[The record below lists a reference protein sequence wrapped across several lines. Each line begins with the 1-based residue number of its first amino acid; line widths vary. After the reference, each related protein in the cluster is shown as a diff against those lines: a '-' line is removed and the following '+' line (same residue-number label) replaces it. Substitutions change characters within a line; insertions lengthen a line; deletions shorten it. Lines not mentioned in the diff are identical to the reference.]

1 MINMAGKDEEKK
13 TVGMPEYARALAD
26 EIEKRYDLLT
36 FESNEPDRV
45 DVYFRDKDG
54 TYREAKFLTELIQ
67 NMVANY
73 EVQVDGIPPPATTR
87 LISETVAMVKR
98 ETMVPTSV
106 VDERTDRVKV
116 KNGVLVFFE
125 TPHHVKEVVGEI
137 YDELLIRDDISPET
151 KEKIQKRAL
160 SLVGWEPIVD
170 ERHKKW
176 APHLEPVPEVHS
188 EDLPAIAEEIRE
200 GKPHKWAF
208 LSGLP
213 VEYNPDAECP
223 TFLKFLKEVLPDE
236 RDRLTIQEIFGS
248 FLYRLPVDRAFFFF
262 GEGANGKS
270 TLIKAMMAFLGKE
283 NIATRSLQEILSNRF
298 AKADLY
304 GKLANLYYDM
314 PSTALLSTG
323 DFKALTSGDLMT
335 TERKFKDSFQFEN
348 YAKMVFSGNAV
359 PQTRDET
366 DAFFRRWVIISF
378 PFQFLPAETVSRMLA
393 EGQFGGE
400 EGGKAATSNIRI
412 AVPQENLL
420 QEMTSPRE
428 LSGILNWAL
437 EGLKRLI
444 DHSFHFSSE
453 LTIEETHEK
462 YLALSNTVHAF
473 VSEEC
478 EVTGEKEDRVDKN
491 ELYQA
496 YAAYCKRKNLSPASY
511 SWFFRKL
518 LQESTLIAQERPRAG
533 GNRTFVISGLR
544 LKREGGLAL
553 DNGGA

>member
-1 MINMAGKDEEKK
+1 MMNMAGEESGKK
-13 TVGMPEYARALAD
+13 TVGIPEYARALAE

-106 VDERTDRVKV
+106 VDDRTDRIKV

-125 TPHHVKEVVGEI
+125 TPLHIKEVVGEI

-160 SLVGWEPIVD
+160 SLVGWEPVVD

-176 APHLEPVPEVHS
+176 APHLEPVSEVHS
-188 EDLPAIAEEIRE
+188 EDLPTIAEEIRE

-270 TLIKAMMAFLGKE
+270 TLIKIMMAFLGKE
-283 NIATRSLQEILSNRF
+283 NIATRSLQEILTNRF

-393 EGQFGGE
+393 EGEFEGE
-400 EGGKAATSNIRI
+400 GGGKAATSNIRI
-412 AVPQENLL
+412 AIPQENLL

-428 LSGILNWAL
+428 LSGVLNWAL

-444 DHSFHFSSE
+444 NHGLHFSSE

-473 VSEEC
+473 VTEEC
-478 EVTGEKEDRVDKN
+478 EITGEKEDKVDKN

-518 LQESTLIAQERPRAG
+518 LQESTMIAQERPRAG
-533 GNRTFVISGLR
+533 GNRAFVISGLR
-544 LKREGGLAL
+544 LREGGLA
-553 DNGGA
+553 

>member
-1 MINMAGKDEEKK
+1 MMNMAGKDEEKK
-13 TVGMPEYARALAD
+13 KTAGIPEYAGALAD

-54 TYREAKFLTELIQ
+54 TYREAKFLTALIE
-67 NMVANY
+67 NMVNNY
-73 EVQVDGIPPPATTR
+73 EVRVGGIPPPPSAR
-87 LISETVAMVKR
+87 LTSETIGMIKR
-98 ETMVPTSV
+98 RTMVPTSV
-106 VDERTDRVKV
+106 VDDRTDRVKV

-125 TPHHVKEVVGEI
+125 TPQHVKEVVGEI
-137 YDELLIRDDISPET
+137 YDELLIRDDVSPEV
-151 KEKIQKRAL
+151 KEKIQKRSL
-160 SLVGWEPIVD
+160 SLVGWEPVVD
-170 ERHKKW
+170 EIRKKW
-176 APHLEPVPEVHS
+176 APHLEPVPEVRS
-188 EDLPAIAEEIRE
+188 ENLPAVAEEIRE

-223 TFLKFLKEVLPDE
+223 TFLKFLKEILPDE

-270 TLIKAMMAFLGKE
+270 TLIKVMMAFLGKE
-283 NIATRSLQEILSNRF
+283 NVATRSLQEILSNRF

-314 PSTALLSTG
+314 PSNALLSTG
-323 DFKALTSGDLMT
+323 DFKALTTGDLMT

-393 EGQFGGE
+393 EGEFEGE
-400 EGGKAATSNIRI
+400 GKAATSNIRI

-478 EVTGEKEDRVDKN
+478 EITGDPTDKIDKD
-491 ELYQA
+491 ELYKA
-496 YAAYCKRKNLSPASY
+496 YSAFCKKKNLAPLSY

-518 LQESTLIAQERPRAG
+518 LQESTMIAQERPRAESG
-533 GNRTFVISGLR
+533 SRSFVISGIK
-544 LKREGGLAL
+544 LKTESIA
-553 DNGGA
+553 

>member
-1 MINMAGKDEEKK
+1 MNMAGEESGKK
-13 TVGMPEYARALAD
+13 TVGIPEYAKALAE

-87 LISETVAMVKR
+87 LISETVAMIKR

-106 VDERTDRVKV
+106 VDDRTDRIKV

-125 TPHHVKEVVGEI
+125 TPYHVKEVVGEI

-160 SLVGWEPIVD
+160 SLVGWEPVVD
-170 ERHKKW
+170 ERHRKW

-236 RDRLTIQEIFGS
+236 RDRLTVQEIFGS
-248 FLYRLPVDRAFFFF
+248 FLYRLPTDRAFFFF

-270 TLIKAMMAFLGKE
+270 TLIKVMMAFLGKE
-283 NIATRSLQEILSNRF
+283 NIATRSLQEILTNRF

-314 PSTALLSTG
+314 PSNALLSTG

-348 YAKMVFSGNAV
+348 FSKMVFSGNAV

-393 EGQFGGE
+393 EGEFEGE
-400 EGGKAATSNIRI
+400 GGGKAATSNIRI
-412 AVPQENLL
+412 AIPQENLL

-428 LSGILNWAL
+428 LSGVLNWAL

-478 EVTGEKEDRVDKN
+478 EVTGEKEDKVDKN

-518 LQESTLIAQERPRAG
+518 LQESTMIAQERPRAG
-533 GNRTFVISGLR
+533 GNRAFVISGIR
-544 LKREGGLAL
+544 LKNEGIQ
-553 DNGGA
+553 

>member
-1 MINMAGKDEEKK
+1 MMNMAGEESGKK
-13 TVGMPEYARALAD
+13 TVGIPEYAKALAE

-87 LISETVAMVKR
+87 LISETVAMIKR

-106 VDERTDRVKV
+106 VDDRTDRIKV

-125 TPHHVKEVVGEI
+125 TPYHVKEVVGEI

-160 SLVGWEPIVD
+160 SLVGWEPVVD
-170 ERHKKW
+170 ERHRKW

-236 RDRLTIQEIFGS
+236 RDRLTVQEIFGS
-248 FLYRLPVDRAFFFF
+248 FLYRLPTDRAFFFF

-270 TLIKAMMAFLGKE
+270 TLIKVMMAFLGKE
-283 NIATRSLQEILSNRF
+283 NIATRSLQEILTNRF

-314 PSTALLSTG
+314 PSNALLSTG

-348 YAKMVFSGNAV
+348 FSKMVFSGNAV

-393 EGQFGGE
+393 EGEFEGE
-400 EGGKAATSNIRI
+400 GGGKAATSNIRI
-412 AVPQENLL
+412 AIPQENLL

-428 LSGILNWAL
+428 LSGVLNWAL

-478 EVTGEKEDRVDKN
+478 EVTGEKEDKVDKN

-518 LQESTLIAQERPRAG
+518 LQESTMIAQERPRAG
-533 GNRTFVISGLR
+533 GNRAFVISGIR
-544 LKREGGLAL
+544 LKNEGIQ
-553 DNGGA
+553 

>member
-1 MINMAGKDEEKK
+1 MMNMAGEESGKK
-13 TVGMPEYARALAD
+13 TVGIPEYARALAE

-45 DVYFRDKDG
+45 DVFYRNKDG

-98 ETMVPTSV
+98 ETMVPASV
-106 VDERTDRVKV
+106 VDDRTDRVKV

-125 TPHHVKEVVGEI
+125 TPYHVKEVVGEI

-160 SLVGWEPIVD
+160 SLVGWEPVVD
-170 ERHKKW
+170 EGKKW
-176 APHLEPVPEVHS
+176 ASHLEPVPEVRS

-223 TFLKFLKEVLPDE
+223 TFLKFLREVLPDE

-270 TLIKAMMAFLGKE
+270 TLIKVMMAFLGKE
-283 NIATRSLQEILSNRF
+283 NIAARSLQEILTNRF

-304 GKLANLYYDM
+304 GKLANLYYDV

-348 YAKMVFSGNAV
+348 FSKMVFSGNAV

-393 EGQFGGE
+393 EGEFEGE
-400 EGGKAATSNIRI
+400 GKAATSNIRI

-428 LSGILNWAL
+428 LSGVLNWAL

-444 DHSFHFSSE
+444 DHKFHFSSE

-473 VSEEC
+473 VSEGC

-518 LQESTLIAQERPRAG
+518 LQESTAIAQERPRAG
-533 GNRTFVISGLR
+533 GNRAFVISGLR
-544 LKREGGLAL
+544 IKKEGEEGEE
-553 DNGGA
+553 

>member
-1 MINMAGKDEEKK
+1 MITMAEEGGEKK
-13 TVGMPEYARALAD
+13 KTISMPEYARALAD
-26 EIEKRYDLLT
+26 EVEKRYDLLT
-36 FESNEPDRV
+36 FESNDPDRV
-45 DVYFRDKDG
+45 DVYFRDQDG
-54 TYREAKFLTELIQ
+54 TYREAKFLAAMIQ
-67 NMVANY
+67 DMVDKN
-73 EVQVDGIPPPATTR
+73 EVQVDGIPPSATTR
-87 LISETVAMVKR
+87 LISETIAMIKR
-98 ETMVPTSV
+98 DTMVPSSV
-106 VDERTDRVKV
+106 IDDRADRIKV

-125 TPHHVKEVVGEI
+125 TKEHMIQTIRERLDEAIIKTKDPAVKSRAEYISFQIPEWDLKVG
-137 YDELLIRDDISPET
+137 RN
-151 KEKIQKRAL
+151 R
-160 SLVGWEPIVD
+160 WN
-170 ERHKKW
+170 
-176 APHLEPVPEVHS
+176 PHLEDVPEVHS
-188 EDLPAIAEEIRE
+188 EDLPAIAKEIRE

-213 VEYNPDAECP
+213 VEYDPDADCP
-223 TFLKFLKEVLPDE
+223 TFLNFLKQILPDE

-270 TLIKAMMAFLGKE
+270 TLIKVMMAFLGKE
-283 NIATRSLQEILSNRF
+283 NIATRSLQEILTNRF

-378 PFQFLPAETVSRMLA
+378 PFQFLPPETVSRMLA
-393 EGQFGGE
+393 EGEFEGE
-400 EGGKAATSNIRI
+400 GGGKAAMTNIRI

-420 QEMTSPRE
+420 AEMTSPRE

-444 DHSFHFSSE
+444 DHRFHFSSE

-478 EVTGEKEDRVDKN
+478 EITGEKEDRVDKN

-518 LQESTLIAQERPRAG
+518 LQESTMIAQERPRTG
-533 GNRTFVISGLR
+533 GNRAFVIAGLR
-544 LKREGGLAL
+544 LKKESLQ
-553 DNGGA
+553 

>member
-1 MINMAGKDEEKK
+1 MITMAGKDEEKK
-13 TVGMPEYARALAD
+13 TVGIPEYARALAE

-73 EVQVDGIPPPATTR
+73 EVQVNGIPPPATTR
-87 LISETVAMVKR
+87 LISETVAMIKR

-106 VDERTDRVKV
+106 VDDRTDRVKV

-125 TPHHVKEVVGEI
+125 TPYHVKEVVGEI
-137 YDELLIRDDISPET
+137 YDELLIREDISPET

-160 SLVGWEPIVD
+160 SLVGWEPVVD
-170 ERHKKW
+170 ERRRKW
-176 APHLEPVPEVHS
+176 ALHLEPVPEVRS

-223 TFLKFLKEVLPDE
+223 TFLKFLKEILPDE

-270 TLIKAMMAFLGKE
+270 TLIKVMMAFLGKE
-283 NIATRSLQEILSNRF
+283 NVATRSLQEILTNRF

-393 EGQFGGE
+393 EGEFEG
-400 EGGKAATSNIRI
+400 GGKAATSNIRI

-420 QEMTSPRE
+420 AEMTSPRE
-428 LSGILNWAL
+428 LSGVLNWAL

-444 DHSFHFSSE
+444 DHGFHFSSE

-478 EVTGEKEDRVDKN
+478 EITGDPTDKIDKD
-491 ELYQA
+491 ELYKA
-496 YAAYCKRKNLSPASY
+496 YAAYCKKKNLAPLSY

-518 LQESTLIAQERPRAG
+518 LQESTLIAQERPRAESG
-533 GNRTFVISGLR
+533 SRSFVISGIK
-544 LKREGGLAL
+544 LKTESIA
-553 DNGGA
+553 

>member
-1 MINMAGKDEEKK
+1 MTGKDEEKK
-13 TVGMPEYARALAD
+13 TVGIPEYARALAE

-36 FESNEPDRV
+36 FESNEPERV

-73 EVQVDGIPPPATTR
+73 EVRVDGIPPPPTTR

-98 ETMVPTSV
+98 ETMVPASV
-106 VDERTDRVKV
+106 VDDRTDRVKV

-125 TPHHVKEVVGEI
+125 TPLHIKEVVGEI

-151 KEKIQKRAL
+151 KEKIQKKAL
-160 SLVGWEPIVD
+160 SLVGWEPVVD
-170 ERHKKW
+170 ERRRKW

-223 TFLKFLKEVLPDE
+223 TFLKFLKEILPDE

-393 EGQFGGE
+393 EGEFEG
-400 EGGKAATSNIRI
+400 EGGRAATSNIRI

-473 VSEEC
+473 VSEGC
-478 EVTGEKEDRVDKN
+478 EITGDPTDKIDKD
-491 ELYQA
+491 ELYKA
-496 YAAYCKRKNLSPASY
+496 YSAFCKKKNLAPLSY

-518 LQESTLIAQERPRAG
+518 LQESTLIAQERPRAESG
-533 GNRTFVISGLR
+533 SRSFVISGIL
-544 LKREGGLAL
+544 LKEKEGGMEKKNAIE
-553 DNGGA
+553 